1 MWVSLLNL
9 PSADDFQMYAY
20 IMTPPPSQRK
30 EKNTSVQKNG
40 WQRMKNVCFGNE
52 HWLSSHSYTCI
63 PSAGGQLTVDQG
75 YQQELRPNLEQGR
88 TLYVETAQQ
97 MHIY

>member
-1 MWVSLLNL
+1 M
-9 PSADDFQMYAY
+9 SALEMS
-20 IMTPPPSQRK
+20 TGSP
-30 EKNTSVQKNG
+30 
-40 WQRMKNVCFGNE
+40 
-52 HWLSSHSYTCI
+52 SHSYTCI

>member
-1 MWVSLLNL
+1 MAGRGWKM
-9 PSADDFQMYAY
+9 SALEMS
-20 IMTPPPSQRK
+20 TGSP
-30 EKNTSVQKNG
+30 
-40 WQRMKNVCFGNE
+40 
-52 HWLSSHSYTCI
+52 SHSYTCI